1 MDEIRTAAT
10 AIGVLIAVA
19 SFFIARHAE
28 RVATKKASLA
38 HLLGSKETVAF
49 AALKLSQKGLPS
61 NIEERTTILQL
72 VMQAIIYESSDR
84 TRAILLSTLSSHWNE
99 YASDIKAAHQF
110 VLQKFQSIEKYE
122 YSTKE
127 LNFER
132 AFKRLN
138 LVQKL
143 ISYEEKAAEA

>member
-28 RVATKKASLA
+28 RVAKKKASLS

-49 AALKLSQKGLPS
+49 AAMKLSQKGLPS

-84 TRAILLSTLSSHWNE
+84 TRAILLSTLSSHWKE
-99 YASDIKAAHQF
+99 YKTDIKAAHQF
-110 VLQKFQSIEKYE
+110 VLEKFHSIEKYK
-122 YSTKE
+122 YSSRE
-127 LNFER
+127 LNFEH
-132 AFKRLN
+132 AFKSKILC
-138 LVQKL
+138 
-143 ISYEEKAAEA
+143 SS